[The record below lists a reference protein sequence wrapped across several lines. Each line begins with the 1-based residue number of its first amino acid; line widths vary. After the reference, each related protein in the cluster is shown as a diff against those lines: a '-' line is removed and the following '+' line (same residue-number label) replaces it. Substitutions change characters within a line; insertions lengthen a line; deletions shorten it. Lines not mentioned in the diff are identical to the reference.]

1 MLIFETSKTPRH
13 AMTERLQV
21 FNQYPILLRLI
32 HWLTAIM
39 MVVLLVLGFWMTDRA
54 GANLWDELT
63 NTLYSWHKLIGFLV
77 LLITAL
83 RIAVKWFNKR
93 PDYPSDISRGHIQ
106 LAHMVQNTMYLLL
119 VLVPLFG
126 WAGVTA
132 YPALITVGGF
142 HLPGLPGVPKGEPL
156 AKQLFE
162 IHGYLVLALI
172 AMAIAH
178 IGAGLNHLWV
188 KKDQVFDR
196 IWFKLK

>member
-1 MLIFETSKTPRH
+1 
-13 AMTERLQV
+13 MTERLQL

-32 HWLTAIM
+32 HWLTTLMII
-39 MVVLLVLGFWMTDRA
+39 VLLVFGFWMTDRA
-54 GANLWDELT
+54 GANLWDALT

-77 LLITAL
+77 LLTTAL
-83 RIAVKWFNKR
+83 RIVVKLLNKR
-93 PDYPSDISRGHIQ
+93 PDYPSDIPTWNIQ
-106 LAHMVQNTMYLLL
+106 LAHVVQRMMYWLL

-142 HLPGLPGVPKGEPL
+142 HLPALPGVPKGEPL

-172 AMAIAH
+172 AVAIAH
-178 IGAGLNHLWV
+178 IGAGLNHLWI

-196 IWFKLK
+196 IWFKSQSDDRFS

>member
-1 MLIFETSKTPRH
+1 MI
-13 AMTERLQV
+13 
-21 FNQYPILLRLI
+21 I
-32 HWLTAIM
+32 
-39 MVVLLVLGFWMTDRA
+39 VLLVLGFWMTDRA

-63 NTLYSWHKLIGFLV
+63 NTLYSWHKLIGFLM
-77 LLITAL
+77 LLTTAL
-83 RIAVKWFNKR
+83 RIVVKLLHKR
-93 PDYPSDISRGHIQ
+93 PDYPSSISAGNIQ
-106 LAHMVQNTMYLLL
+106 LAHLVQSSMYLLL

-142 HLPGLPGVPKGEPL
+142 HLPAFPGVPKGEPL

-172 AMAIAH
+172 AVAIAH
-178 IGAGLNHLWV
+178 IVAGLNHLWV